1 MVNMK
6 KNDTDLEVE
15 ITNDE
20 SSESFETELIEDEV
34 SAEAKAKKL
43 REKLAICEEEK
54 KKYLDDLQL
63 AKADFLNARKRLD
76 EERTRDRIR
85 YKISHVEELLP
96 LCDSFEMAMNDKE
109 AWSKADPSW
118 RTGVE
123 GIYSQLNRLLASY
136 GVTSVSPVGEH
147 FDPYKHE
154 AVGTEEVEDK
164 KLEDVVIS
172 VVQLGYEIKSEGKTE
187 MIRPA
192 RVTTG
197 KLISE

>member
-1 MVNMK
+1 MVN
-6 KNDTDLEVE
+6 KNKNNTDLEVE

-20 SSESFETELIEDEV
+20 SSESLETEFIDDEINTQ
-34 SAEAKAKKL
+34 AKTKKL
-43 REKLAICEEEK
+43 REKLAACEEEK
-54 KKYLDDLQL
+54 KKHLDDLQL
-63 AKADFLNARKRLD
+63 ARADFLNAKRRLE
-76 EERTRDRIR
+76 EERARDKTR

-96 LCDSFEMAMNDKE
+96 LCDSFEMAMSDKE
-109 AWSKADPSW
+109 AWAKADPSW

-136 GVTSVSPVGEH
+136 GVSSVSPEGEH

-172 VVQLGYEIKSEGKTE
+172 VVQLGYEINTEGKTE